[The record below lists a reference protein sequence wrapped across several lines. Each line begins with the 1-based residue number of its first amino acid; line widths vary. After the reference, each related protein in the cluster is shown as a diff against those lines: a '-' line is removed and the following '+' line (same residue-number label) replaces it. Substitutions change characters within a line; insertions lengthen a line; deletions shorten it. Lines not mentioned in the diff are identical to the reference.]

1 MSPALYVRHFGD
13 TSADSRC
20 SAVALHGFTASG
32 EAFGELA
39 GLLQRSVIA
48 PDLPGHGGSEP
59 VADVSGAVDAI
70 VDLLRSVAAP
80 RLLIGYSMG
89 GRLALHVALDHPSL
103 VDRLVLVSA
112 GSGIDD
118 DGERAARRRAD
129 SALADRLETMA
140 IADFLDEW
148 LTNPIVALPRSMS
161 EVQLQADRAIRSV
174 NQPAHL
180 AAALRSMGQGGNP
193 SLFGR
198 LGELA
203 MPTLLVSGAGDAK
216 YTEIMAHMATAIP
229 DATHVVI
236 PDTPHNVVAASPA
249 ELATAIQLWESR
261 LAG

>member
-1 MSPALYVRHFGD
+1 MNSALYVWHLGA

-32 EAFGELA
+32 ESFGELA

-59 VADVSGAVDAI
+59 VDDLTGAVDA
-70 VDLLRSVAAP
+70 VADVVRSVAAP

-89 GRLALHVALDHPSL
+89 GRLALRVALERPSL
-103 VDRLVLVSA
+103 VDRLVLVST

-118 DGERAARRRAD
+118 DDERADRRRAD
-129 SALADRLETMA
+129 AALADRLETMP
-140 IADFLDEW
+140 IDDFLDEW
-148 LTNPIVALPRSMS
+148 LANPIVALPRSMG
-161 EVQLQADRAIRSV
+161 EVQLQTDRAMRSV

-180 AAALRSMGQGGNP
+180 AAALRSMGQGGTP
-193 SLFGR
+193 SLSGR

-203 MPTLLVSGAGDAK
+203 IPTLLVSGAGDAK

-236 PDTPHNVVAASPA
+236 PDTPHNLVAASPA
-249 ELATAIQLWESR
+249 ELATAIQLWEAQ